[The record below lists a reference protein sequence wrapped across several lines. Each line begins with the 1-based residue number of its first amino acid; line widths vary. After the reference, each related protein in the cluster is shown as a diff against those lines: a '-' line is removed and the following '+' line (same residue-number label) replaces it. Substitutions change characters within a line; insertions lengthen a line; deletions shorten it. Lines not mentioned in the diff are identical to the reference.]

1 MSKKGVV
8 MAKEMT
14 AVEVAA
20 WLASKGMAIPEDL
33 QTKVANTVSDRAE
46 EEITKH
52 LSATD
57 EKDRVMAAELW
68 RGEIFELAGTFA
80 EAFKGQEKNVGQGRV
95 FERYVE
101 VELPDGSKFMLRH
114 REPREKK

>member
-1 MSKKGVV
+1 
-8 MAKEMT
+8 MAKSLT
-14 AVEVAA
+14 AVEIAA
-20 WLASKGMAIPEDL
+20 ALQEMGLSIPDELKSKVE
-33 QTKVANTVSDRAE
+33 NSVSDRAE
-46 EEITKH
+46 ETIASH
-52 LSATD
+52 LTAED